1 MTRKRYIKLLMGCQ
15 GYSRNEARREART
28 VAGHKAL
35 VDKNNQKIKSFGGT
49 ARRPQVSY
57 KENYDCVVMLGGK
70 KRIEE
75 LRRMLPRYDTQKIHK
90 TAHGQTRTKS

>member
-1 MTRKRYIKLLMGCQ
+1 MTRKKYIKLLMGRQ
-15 GYSRNEARREART
+15 GYSRNEAKREARI
-28 VAGHKAL
+28 VARHKAL
-35 VDKNNQKIKSFGGT
+35 VDKNNQKIKSFGGA

-75 LRRMLPRYDTQKIHK
+75 LRRMLTRYDTQKIYQ
-90 TAHGQTRTKS
+90 TTHGQTRAKS